1 MSKNFW
7 VFKKNWRSQK
17 KNWNCNAQG
26 KIEKI
31 TSVIKYL
38 FLDDLKI
45 IMKVNFAV
53 QGGWYLYE
61 VHFTLDLNLKQSLL
75 KTSPL
80 AYHNNQHDK
89 HIKK

>member
-1 MSKNFW
+1 MSKNSEHLR
-7 VFKKNWRSQK
+7 KNWRSQK

-31 TSVIKYL
+31 TSAIKL
-38 FLDDLKI
+38 IFLDDLKI
-45 IMKVNFAV
+45 IMKVNFVV

-61 VHFTLDLNLKQSLL
+61 VHFTLDFSLKQSLL